1 MRWLESLDEV
11 EAPATLV
18 QSILAETTGV
28 QPTVIAATAER
39 AGWWQRLRDAAVP
52 VLRPALQPRFA
63 MSFAMAFF
71 SISIVLNLAG
81 VDIRGLHY
89 SDLTPAALKDTA
101 VRTYYETEARVVRYY
116 ENLRFVYEIESRV
129 RELKNTALPD
139 EQAPVKKSN
148 EKKGQNDRTK
158 SGDQDRKDQRQYSRE
173 LSDTMLAWLRNLDLP
188 SAASTRSEA

>member
-1 MRWLESLDEV
+1 
-11 EAPATLV
+11 
-18 QSILAETTGV
+18 
-28 QPTVIAATAER
+28 
-39 AGWWQRLRDAAVP
+39 
-52 VLRPALQPRFA
+52 
-63 MSFAMAFF
+63 
-71 SISIVLNLAG
+71 
-81 VDIRGLHY
+81 LHY
-89 SDLTPAALKDTA
+89 SDLTPAVLKDTA

-139 EQAPVKKSN
+139 EQAPAKKSN